1 MADVFAMPCRTRG
14 AGLDVEG
21 LGIVFLEA
29 SATGVPVIA
38 GSSGGAPETVRH
50 NQTGVV
56 VDGRS
61 VQQITDAVSELLA
74 DPDRAAA
81 MGAAGREWATAQWRW
96 DDLAGRLSGLISG

>member
-61 VQQITDAVSELLA
+61 VQQITDAISELLA

-81 MGAAGREWATAQWRW
+81 MGAAGREWANAQWRW
-96 DDLAGRLSGLISG
+96 DDLAGRLSGLLSG